1 MKLMKRLNLLFVGG
15 SGTGKS
21 TIISKYQY
29 KNLTPGKTVG
39 IDVFSSTIVNQNK
52 KLEPPTILRFF
63 DMGGES
69 FWWRWIPD
77 YAEKADF
84 VFLFYDV
91 TNVSSLEDATKILKI
106 LKPFKSKFRTILVG
120 NKTDLVIERK
130 IKILDVNK
138 WLGERISE
146 GWQLRH
152 IECSKSNITSLKTM
166 LDMAIYKMKKIE
178 IPLDF
183 RQTDFNLNKTK
194 KNATWT
200 EYLSPW

>member
-1 MKLMKRLNLLFVGG
+1 MKRLNILFVGG
-15 SGTGKS
+15 SSTGKS
-21 TIISKYQY
+21 TIISKYQN
-29 KNLTPGKTVG
+29 KNILPGKTVG
-39 IDVFSSTIVNQNK
+39 IEVFSSTIINKNK
-52 KLEPPTILRFF
+52 KLDMPTILRFF

-91 TNVSSLEDATKILKI
+91 SNAHSLDEAYSILEY
-106 LKPFKSKFRTILVG
+106 LKPFRTKFRTILVG
-120 NKTDLVIERK
+120 NKTDLVEKRE
-130 IKILDVNK
+130 IKILDVNI
-138 WLGERISE
+138 WLGNRISE

-152 IECSKSNITSLKTM
+152 IECSKYNITSFKTM
-166 LDMAIYKMKKIE
+166 MDRAIHKMKKIE

-194 KNATWT
+194 KNATWS

>member
-1 MKLMKRLNLLFVGG
+1 MKRLNILFVGG
-15 SGTGKS
+15 ASTGKS
-21 TIISKYQY
+21 TIISKYQN
-29 KNLTPGKTVG
+29 KNILPGKTVG
-39 IDVFSSTIVNQNK
+39 IEVFSSTIINKNK
-52 KLEPPTILRFF
+52 KLDMPTILRFF
-63 DMGGES
+63 DMGGAS

-91 TNVSSLEDATKILKI
+91 SNAHSLDEAYSILEY
-106 LKPFKSKFRTILVG
+106 LKPFRTKFRTILVG
-120 NKTDLVIERK
+120 NKTDLVEKRE
-130 IKILDVNK
+130 IKILDVNI
-138 WLGERISE
+138 WLGNRISE

-152 IECSKSNITSLKTM
+152 IECSKYNITSFKTM
-166 LDMAIYKMKKIE
+166 LDRAIHKMKKIE

-194 KNATWT
+194 KNATWS